1 MKTLKKEE
9 MLKKD
14 QVGVDKAFSYISG
27 VESTTLQSWHTYVQN
42 VMFWPNLTRHGL
54 CNYTTHSKIHHTYT

>member
-14 QVGVDKAFSYISG
+14 QVRDIVVLVFISDRRSACARTG
-27 VESTTLQSWHTYVQN
+27 
-42 VMFWPNLTRHGL
+42 
-54 CNYTTHSKIHHTYT
+54 

>member
-14 QVGVDKAFSYISG
+14 QARRCHSREPLPMLIALFSSPTFAPN
-27 VESTTLQSWHTYVQN
+27 E
-42 VMFWPNLTRHGL
+42 MF
-54 CNYTTHSKIHHTYT
+54 